1 MTKLL
6 LTSSK
11 MYISSEAYVLCLQ
24 KDFRDEVQLL
34 PIHTDSWLVLSSDIV
49 SRGDPPLLTMAQT
62 KQGEAKS
69 GPKTKPGQRA
79 VDFIAE

>member
-34 PIHTDSWLVLSSDIV
+34 PIHTDYWLVLSSD
-49 SRGDPPLLTMAQT
+49 
-62 KQGEAKS
+62 
-69 GPKTKPGQRA
+69 KTR
-79 VDFIAE
+79 